1 MFATGKR
8 RSGLFAAAV
17 FAGLAITP
25 GFAADSSNWDRD
37 TRAGIRLVAGNPLPD
52 GTQRAGVEVA
62 LAPGWKTYWRYP
74 GDSGVPPRFDF
85 AGSENLKSATI
96 AWPAPHRFADETGFS
111 IGYKRSALFPLRI
124 EPQDKT
130 KPVVLRLKLDYAVC
144 EKLCVPAEGKV
155 ELPLDGKPS
164 SLDAAVTAAEA
175 SVPKPTALNEGKAF
189 AIRSV
194 RRDTSG
200 AKPKVIVDIS
210 APEHF
215 KVDLFA
221 EGPTADWALPLPVP
235 VSGMPA
241 GERRFAFELDG
252 LPTGAKAQGTE
263 LTLTATAGES
273 AIEVKAKLD

>member
-1 MFATGKR
+1 M
-8 RSGLFAAAV
+8 

-25 GFAADSSNWDRD
+25 AIGADSSNWDRD
-37 TRAGIRLVAGNPLPD
+37 PRAGIRLVAGNPMPD
-52 GTQRAGVEVA
+52 GTLRAGVEVV

-85 AGSENLKSATI
+85 SGSENLKSATVS
-96 AWPAPHRFADETGFS
+96 WPAPHRLTDESGFT
-111 IGYKRSALFPLRI
+111 IGYKQGVVFPLRV

-144 EKLCVPAEGKV
+144 EKLCVPAEGKA

-164 SLDAAVTAAEA
+164 SQDAIITAAEA
-175 SVPKPTALNEGKAF
+175 SVPKPAALNDGKAF
-189 AIRSV
+189 AIRSIH
-194 RRDTSG
+194 RETAG
-200 AKPKVIVDIS
+200 AKPRVIVDIQ
-210 APEHF
+210 APENF

-221 EGPTADWALPLPVP
+221 EGPTADWALPLPMP
-235 VSGMPA
+235 VAGMPA

-252 LPTGAKAQGTE
+252 LPTGAKAEGTE